1 MLMKNN
7 IQKIRSDNTII
18 ESVKEGNH
26 QAFESLY
33 DIYASPLLG
42 IISRITGTGKLAED
56 ALQQAFLEIWQKI
69 KCYDS
74 SKDRPLVW
82 MIKIAIKT
90 ALQIAR
96 ASNMEISMETINIK
110 NLVHNKNIEIN

>member
-1 MLMKNN
+1 MKN
-7 IQKIRSDNTII
+7 ITQKIRSDNTII
-18 ESVKEGNH
+18 ESVKEGNY

-42 IISRITGTGKLAED
+42 VISRITGTGKLAED
-56 ALQQAFLEIWQKI
+56 ALQHAFLEIWRQI

-74 SKDRPLVW
+74 SKERPLVW

-90 ALQIAR
+90 ALHFAR

-110 NLVHNKNIEIN
+110 NLVYSKNTEIN